1 MKIYGKCE
9 CCGQVD
15 DLTETW
21 YYVGAIGTEEATA
34 FVCDDCVDN
43 EEALREM
50 RDELWDTPY
59 PRSSQPLDD
68 EEQESLSVKMDVPE
82 SFVMKVARILTGSKS

>member
-1 MKIYGKCE
+1 MTIIYAECE
-9 CCGQVD
+9 CCGELD

-21 YYVGAIGTEEATA
+21 YYVGAVGTEEATA
-34 FVCDDCVDN
+34 FVCPNCIDN

-59 PRSSQPLDD
+59 PCSSQPLDD
-68 EEQESLSVKMDVPE
+68 EEQESLSVKVDVPE
-82 SFVMKVARILTGSKS
+82 SIFMKVARILTGSK